1 MQMRNENGSIVS
13 PKGFRAS
20 GIACGIKKNGAPD
33 VALIVSDVPATC
45 AATFTRNL
53 VKGHSLQLSMRHIQG
68 GLAKAFLINSGNAN
82 ACVGPQG
89 DRDAT
94 DATQRLAARL
104 DCPVEQIL
112 FNSTGVIGIPL
123 PIDKLLEGIDRAVAS
138 LSADE
143 TAGHAA
149 EAAIMT
155 TDTIPKEV
163 TVSFEKDGRTV
174 TVSGMAKGS
183 GMIHPDMATMI
194 GVLTTDCAVDAEVL
208 GDTLRKAV
216 ATTFNRV
223 TVDGDTSVCDMVA
236 VFANGLAENK
246 RITEP
251 DPDLTDAFCTVCE
264 ALSRML
270 AKDGEGATKLIEVKV
285 VHACTPE
292 DAYRVAL
299 SVAKS
304 PLVKTMIFGEDANW
318 GRILTAVGYSGANI
332 DPARCGIRIGG
343 LEMCRNGA
351 AIAFDEAAAK
361 TMLSGD
367 EILIEIDLQNGNA
380 WDRFWTCDFTYDY
393 VKINGS
399 YRS

>member
-1 MQMRNENGSIVS
+1 MIIENGSIVS

-20 GIACGIKKNGAPD
+20 GVACGIKKTSAPD

-53 VKGHSLQLSMRHIQG
+53 VKGHSLQMSMRHIEG

-89 DRDAT
+89 DRDA
-94 DATQRLAARL
+94 AAAAQRLATRL

-123 PIDKLLEGIDRAVAS
+123 PIDKLLEGIDRAAAS
-138 LSADE
+138 LSGDE
-143 TAGHAA
+143 AAGHAA

-163 TVSFEKDGRTV
+163 TVSFVKDGQTV

-194 GVLTTDCAVDAEVL
+194 GVLTTDCAVDAAVL
-208 GDTLRKAV
+208 QDTLRKAI
-216 ATTFNRV
+216 ASTFNRV
-223 TVDGDTSVCDMVA
+223 TIDGDTSVCDMVA
-236 VFANGLAENK
+236 VLANGQAGNH
-246 RITEP
+246 RITTP
-251 DPDLTDAFCTVCE
+251 DPDLMEAFYTVCE
-264 ALSRML
+264 ALSRMI

-285 VHACTPE
+285 LHARSPE
-292 DAYRVAL
+292 DAYRIAL

-318 GRILTAVGYSGANI
+318 GRILTAVGYAGANF
-332 DPARCGIRIGG
+332 DPAKCDIRIGG
-343 LEMCRNGA
+343 LEMCHNGA
-351 AIAFDEAAAK
+351 AVAFDEEVAK
-361 TMLSGD
+361 TMLAGD
-367 EILIEIDLQNGNA
+367 EIPIEIDLNEGTD

-399 YRS
+399 YRT